1 MIKDMSV
8 DDVFGSIT
16 IEKKKVKFDE
26 DRMD

>member
-8 DDVFGSIT
+8 DDVFGTIK